1 MREAL
6 LVSLSPNGDT
16 HFYRNQ
22 SPGASYTAPAVLSPR
37 GRSFH
42 TPPLRPW
49 LRPSAGGDP
58 GGDSRLEP
66 GWGAG
71 FPAPE
76 SCACRRGA
84 ETRRLLIVLSGGH
97 GRSLRTSVPGC
108 RRLRERSSRGHG
120 RSEQVRGARAAARV
134 RARARARVGRRASSL
149 LSRRSHGPIGPRL
162 PETPARLG
170 RLRRDPRPLHLAG
183 GGGGTPGVRDAAG
196 LGAAAGPAGRGMC
209 RWRETRS

>member
-1 MREAL
+1 METPTSIATNHQAPLIRHPPCSRP
-6 LVSLSPNGDT
+6 VG
-16 HFYRNQ
+16 
-22 SPGASYTAPAVLSPR
+22 GAFIPR
-37 GRSFH
+37 PSGRGSA
-42 TPPLRPW
+42 PLR
-49 LRPSAGGDP
+49 AGAKAVTRGWSR
-58 GGDSRLEP
+58 GG
-66 GWGAG
+66 GAG

-108 RRLRERSSRGHG
+108 RRLRERSYRGHG

-183 GGGGTPGVRDAAG
+183 GGGGTPGVPDAAG